1 MNDRVSDLGV
11 IAAHHPLLQQIAAVA
26 AEQNLLPVYLVG
38 GFVRDALLERTGTLD
53 IDLVS
58 RDPLSLG
65 AALQQRFEG
74 EVVCLAE
81 HVRRVVFSWREEPVQ
96 VDIALLRR
104 GSIVADLVRRDFT
117 INALAVSLGEEP
129 PRLIDPSGGMAD
141 LSERRIR
148 VSDPRVLAE
157 DPLRLLRSV
166 RLAAQLEFVIDEMTA
181 QAIRREASL
190 LMEVAPERV
199 REEFFEIL
207 DGAEGGQ
214 WLAAMDELGLLEVV
228 LPEIQAMR
236 GCLQGPPHR
245 YDVFTHSLETVRSL
259 DQILRALPSLLPGEA
274 ASLGGPLRTEVAGGI
289 SRQALLR
296 FTALLHDVGKPGTRS
311 VDNEQIRFLGHAER
325 GAGIVHGISHRLRL
339 GSRSSAMAVTLV
351 QQHLRPLSLREAEN
365 ITPRARYRFWRDL
378 GPLAPDLLLLSLA
391 DIRATWGNEGADFQ
405 EHLRFVRVMFA
416 FHRERITVTGPPKLV
431 DGHELMARMDLRPGP
446 FVGFLLERLRE
457 EASVGSVS
465 TKEEAFQFLQRHLD
479 ALREEFVRAESP

>member
-1 MNDRVSDLGV
+1 MNDRISDLGMV
-11 IAAHHPLLQQIAAVA
+11 AARHPLVQQIAVVA
-26 AEQNLLPVYLVG
+26 AEQDLLPVYLVG
-38 GFVRDALLERTGTLD
+38 GFVRDALLGRTGTLD

-58 RDPLSLG
+58 RDPLALG

-74 EVVCLAE
+74 KVVCLAE
-81 HVRRVVFSWREEPVQ
+81 DVRRVVFSWREGPVQ

-104 GSIVADLVRRDFT
+104 SSIVADLARRDFT

-129 PRLIDPSGGMAD
+129 PRLVDPAGGLAD

-148 VSDPRVLAE
+148 VSHPRTLAE

-166 RLAAQLEFVIDEMTA
+166 RLAAQLEFVIDEKTA
-181 QAIRREASL
+181 QAIRRQASL
-190 LMEVAPERV
+190 LRQVAPERV

-207 DGAEGGQ
+207 DGAQGGH

-236 GCLQGPPHR
+236 GCVQGPPHR
-245 YDVFTHSLETVRSL
+245 YDVFTHSLETVHSL
-259 DQILRALPSLLPGEA
+259 DRILRALPSLLPDEA
-274 ASLGGPLRTEVAGGI
+274 DSLGGPLQTEVEGGI

-311 VDNEQIRFLGHAER
+311 VDNEQIRFLGHAAR
-325 GAGIVHGISHRLRL
+325 GAGIVHEISHRLRL
-339 GSRSSAMAVTLV
+339 GSRASAMAVALV
-351 QQHLRPLSLREAEN
+351 QQHLRPLALREAEN

-391 DIRATWGNEGADFQ
+391 DSRATWGNEGADFQ
-405 EHLRFVRVMFA
+405 AHLRFVRAMFA
-416 FHRERITVTGPPKLV
+416 FHRERITVAGSPKLV

-457 EASVGSVS
+457 EASIGSLR
-465 TKEEAFQFLQRHLD
+465 TKEEAFQFLRRHLD
-479 ALREEFVRAESP
+479 ALREEFARGESP